1 MYNEETETMY
11 FILRNKTTFSSK
23 VDERVLIG
31 LINNNSKVKKRKNN
45 IGISVSTLQVWID

>member
-31 LINNNSKVKKRKNN
+31 LINNSKVKKRKNN